1 MKLMDIK
8 KYFSK
13 QSTMLFLISTFAC
26 WLVIFALGKLGF
38 ILYNHA
44 ENETSIGD
52 TFDVLRHGFSM
63 DMSTAGY
70 LVIIPW
76 LVSFI
81 FVLCNKGSDKARK
94 IWSRTLISYSIAVA
108 IVVAL
113 VLCGDT
119 FLYEYWKTKLNA
131 SIFVYMQNVEGA
143 ANSVSMW
150 FVISRILAI
159 LISAVACAT
168 LLILPVKYF
177 AKKIQHEQVKKPL
190 FIGIMVL
197 LGGFDF
203 LAIRGGLSPAVQNVG
218 TAYYSQNLF
227 LNHAGVNPVFS
238 VFSSIKRAEN
248 YGKEFQFFSKE
259 HIEKNFKSEYIPV
272 YPGTCKDYYIADSQ
286 LTDTLLTTNRPNV
299 LIVLMES
306 FGSKFVEELGGIPN
320 VAPNLSRFI
329 KEGVFFDNY
338 YSNSFR
344 TDRGTVSLFSGWL
357 GYPTVSLMRVPNK
370 MEHLPGLGKSLMR
383 EDYKTYYLYAG
394 DITVMGKSSYLISSG
409 FETLFSDKD
418 FSSADANSSKWGV
431 PDDKSATKTAELVD
445 KLYKEQ
451 NGKPFLFGYQTISSH
466 EPFEVPYSRLD
477 DKVANAFAYTDESVG
492 KMVDELRKSPAW
504 DNLLIVLVPDHGM
517 LYELSYEN
525 PEFFHSP
532 MIWVGGAV
540 KEHKVVHNLMN
551 QSDFCATLLGQMG
564 IDASDYPYS
573 RNVFSKGSK
582 YMEKPFIYS
591 TFSSGAVYIDST
603 GTIVYDTDAN
613 RVIKDVDTSPSN
625 GISREEKIK
634 LLLQNSYTQLSEL

>member
-1 MKLMDIK
+1 MNIK
-8 KYFSK
+8 NIFSK
-13 QSTMLFLISTFAC
+13 QSTLLFLVSTFVC
-26 WLVIFALGKLGF
+26 WLVIFALSKIGF

-44 ENETSIGD
+44 ENATSLGD
-52 TFDVLRHGFSM
+52 TFDVLGHGFSM

-76 LVSFI
+76 LASLVY
-81 FVLCNKGSDKARK
+81 VLCNKGTDKGRK
-94 IWSRTLISYSIAVA
+94 IWSRTLIGYS

-113 VLCGDT
+113 LSALILCGDT

-143 ANSVSMW
+143 ANSVSLW
-150 FVISRILAI
+150 FVISRILTI
-159 LISAVACAT
+159 LISAAAFAF
-168 LLILPVKYF
+168 LLIWPIRYF
-177 AKKIQHEQVKKPL
+177 AKKIQAERPHKAM
-190 FIGIMVL
+190 FAGIML
-197 LGGFDF
+197 LVGGMDF

-227 LNHAGVNPVFS
+227 LNHAGVNPIFS

-259 HIEKNFKSEYIPV
+259 HIEKNILATDIPV
-272 YPGTCKDYYIADSQ
+272 YPGTCEGYYAPESQ
-286 LTDTLLTTNRPNV
+286 LTDTLLNTQRPNV

-306 FGSKFVEELGGIPN
+306 FGSKFVKELGGMPD

-344 TDRGTVSLFSGWL
+344 TDRGTVSLFSGWVS
-357 GYPTVSLMRVPNK
+357 YPTVSLMRVPNK

-383 EDYKTYYLYAG
+383 EDYKTHYLYAG

-409 FETLFSDKD
+409 FETLYSDKD
-418 FSSADANSSKWGV
+418 FPSADANSSKWGV
-431 PDDKSATKTAELVD
+431 PDDKSAMKAAELVD
-445 KLYKEQ
+445 KIYKEQ
-451 NGKPFLFGYQTISSH
+451 HGKPFLFGYQTISSH
-466 EPFEVPYSRLD
+466 EPFEVPYSRLS

-492 KMVDELRKSPAW
+492 KMVDELRKSEAW
-504 DNLLIVLVPDHGM
+504 NNLLIVLVPDHGM

-532 MIWVGGAV
+532 MIWIGGAV

-573 RNVFSKGSK
+573 RNVFSSQSK
-582 YMEKPFIYS
+582 YAEKPFVYS
-591 TFSSGAVYIDST
+591 TFSSGAMYIDST
-603 GTIVYDTDAN
+603 GTIVYDTDAK
-613 RVIKDVDTSPSN
+613 RIIKDIENKATN
-625 GISREEKIK
+625 GNSREDKVK
-634 LLLQNSYTQLSEL
+634 LLLQNSYTLLDKL